1 MTDIIRTIRTNRE
14 WDTILKEEANCKG
27 ISINCLL
34 NQIIERYVFSYRF
47 IDVFPCLVVPSE
59 MIKGL
64 LDGLTEQQLIK
75 EGESAGSFVPKH
87 SLFLKGLT
95 PNLEDIMLCMENMV
109 SQHSNWYQFKCHKT
123 NGKITMLL
131 RHHLGRKW
139 SIYLQAYY
147 IALFKKLINVSIT
160 SEIGENSLAI
170 MLPNS
175 IKINNNHNG
184 LEQVQVNNHKA
195 TINNSVKKNKF

>member
-14 WDTILKEEANCKG
+14 WDTILKDEANSRG

-34 NQIIERYVFSYRF
+34 NQIIERHVFSYRF
-47 IDVFPCLVVPSE
+47 IDVFPCLVVPCE

-64 LDGLTEQQLIK
+64 LDGLTEEQLIK
-75 EGESAGSFVPKH
+75 EGDAAGSFVPKH

-95 PNLEDIMLCMENMV
+95 PSREDVMLRMENNV
-109 SQHSNWYQFKCHKT
+109 SEHSNWYQFQCQKI
-123 NGKITMLL
+123 NGRVTMLL
-131 RHHLGRKW
+131 RHQLGRKW
-139 SIYLQAYY
+139 SIYLEAYY
-147 IALFKKLINVSIT
+147 AALFKKLINVPIT

-170 MLPNS
+170 KLPKS

-184 LEQVQVNNHKA
+184 LEQVQNHNTATNNTVTK
-195 TINNSVKKNKF
+195 

>member
-14 WDTILKEEANCKG
+14 WDTILKDEANSRG

-47 IDVFPCLVVPSE
+47 IDVFPCLVVPCE

-64 LDGLTEQQLIK
+64 LDGLTEEQLIK
-75 EGESAGSFVPKH
+75 EGDAAGSFIPKH

-95 PNLEDIMLCMENMV
+95 PSLEAVMLCMENNV
-109 SQHSNWYQFKCHKT
+109 SQHSNWYQFQCQKI
-123 NGKITMLL
+123 NGRVTMLL
-131 RHHLGRKW
+131 RHQLGRKW
-139 SIYLQAYY
+139 SIYLEAYY
-147 IALFKKLINVSIT
+147 AALFKKLINVTIT

-170 MLPNS
+170 KLTKS

-184 LEQVQVNNHKA
+184 LEQVQNHNTATNNTVIK
-195 TINNSVKKNKF
+195 

>member
-14 WDTILKEEANCKG
+14 WDTILKDEANSRG

-34 NQIIERYVFSYRF
+34 NQIIERHVFSYRF
-47 IDVFPCLVVPSE
+47 IDVFPCLVVPCE

-64 LDGLTEQQLIK
+64 LDGLTEEQLIK
-75 EGESAGSFVPKH
+75 EGDAAGSFIPKH

-95 PNLEDIMLCMENMV
+95 PSLENVMLCMENNV
-109 SQHSNWYQFKCHKT
+109 SQHSNWYQFQCHKI
-123 NGKITMLL
+123 NGRVTMLL
-131 RHHLGRKW
+131 RHQLGRKW
-139 SIYLQAYY
+139 SIYLEAYY
-147 IALFKKLINVSIT
+147 AALFKKLINVTIT

-170 MLPNS
+170 KLTKS

-184 LEQVQVNNHKA
+184 LEQVQNHNTATNNTVTK
-195 TINNSVKKNKF
+195 